1 MNDPEIDG
9 QEIERAAI
17 TPIAPP
23 EHLRAEIP
31 AETGDFFSKCVLVLS
46 VVLAITALIASAI
59 GFAGFAENDQ
69 NFTHLLS
76 AFALCFGIGALAYV
90 PLSII
95 AVYAR
100 KAVWRPL
107 PKIRAIIVLLL
118 ILPWLFLCY
127 YLYQLGGQMAYGA
140 VIIALSGLFIAAWSL
155 RFLKAK

>member
-1 MNDPEIDG
+1 MNEPEA
-9 QEIERAAI
+9 QPSTV

-23 EHLRAEIP
+23 EHLQADIP
-31 AETGDFFSKCVLVLS
+31 AAKGDFYSKCILVLS
-46 VVLAITALIASAI
+46 VVLAIAALIASAV

-76 AFALCFGIGALAYV
+76 AFALCFGVGALAYV

-100 KAVWRPL
+100 QAVWMPL
-107 PKIRAIIVLLL
+107 SKIRAIIVLLL
-118 ILPWLFLCY
+118 ILPWFFLCF

-140 VIIALSGLFIAAWSL
+140 LIIALSGLFIAAWAL
-155 RFLKAK
+155 RFLTAR